1 MFSALRSE
9 IGSCA
14 STEHPKRR
22 VDYQQRA
29 HQSTHTKTSQVSM
42 SNLFTIIVGII
53 LGQPCRC
60 HPAWPRPDNSPYCA
74 GSLQPRP
81 TSRTTRHD
89 SSKQWPDLPSR
100 HDNEIGPPYA
110 CPAGERL
117 AKANCVRPTVS
128 QQGFTLL
135 IGIRDDAV
143 VLIEEFETVL
153 VASQSS
159 SLLPASQLACRL
171 ISQECHRLSSHPL
184 WSLGALA
191 LRLWRSSEG
200 RRPRLWLR
208 DNRLDRRMANP
219 TIVRL
224 LRWIAAKCH

>member
-1 MFSALRSE
+1 MFSALPSE

-29 HQSTHTKTSQVSM
+29 HQSAHASTGRVSM
-42 SNLFTIIVGII
+42 SNLFTVIVGII

-74 GSLQPRP
+74 GFLQPRLM
-81 TSRTTRHD
+81 SRTMRRG
-89 SSKQWPDLPSR
+89 SSKQWPGLPSR
-100 HDNEIGPPYA
+100 HDNEIGLLHA

-117 AKANCVRPTVS
+117 EKAHCVRPTVC
-128 QQGFTLL
+128 QEEFTLL

-153 VASQSS
+153 VPSQSS
-159 SLLPASQLACRL
+159 SLLPASQ
-171 ISQECHRLSSHPL
+171 
-184 WSLGALA
+184 
-191 LRLWRSSEG
+191 
-200 RRPRLWLR
+200 
-208 DNRLDRRMANP
+208 
-219 TIVRL
+219 
-224 LRWIAAKCH
+224 